1 MFSKTKSKIRKDCM
15 IKNLKISVW
24 LACTYFAHCSAQLIG
39 HRGVFSLPPGEE
51 YRYEE
56 TRPASDRVSAF
67 ARKFQP
73 VIDLASELNKFDEQ
87 ERTRQRY
94 IRQPV
99 FVTSQPPRYIQKM
112 NADLFYYSE
121 TKDLDTDPV
130 IRKRIMQ
137 DWVKKANG
145 CVHKDQ
151 AKKPIIKI
159 RDFKKPVRKVIRTK
173 YNPRK
178 EDRRRPLRRNFKPFQ
193 TYRKEPQNYL
203 DMALPVYGRSG

>member
-1 MFSKTKSKIRKDCM
+1 M
-15 IKNLKISVW
+15 
-24 LACTYFAHCSAQLIG
+24 
-39 HRGVFSLPPGEE
+39 
-51 YRYEE
+51 
-56 TRPASDRVSAF
+56 SAF

-94 IRQPV
+94 RRQPV
-99 FVTSQPPRYIQKM
+99 FVTSQPGRYIQKM

-130 IRKRIMQ
+130 IKKRIQQ
-137 DWVKKANG
+137 DWVKKRNG

-151 AKKPIIKI
+151 TKQTTLKIQDFRKP
-159 RDFKKPVRKVIRTK
+159 FRKVVRTK

-178 EDRRRPLRRNFKPFQ
+178 HERRRLPLHRNFKPFQ
-193 TYRKEPQNYL
+193 RYRKEPQNYPDL
-203 DMALPVYGRSG
+203 ALAVYGRSG

>member
-1 MFSKTKSKIRKDCM
+1 M
-15 IKNLKISVW
+15 
-24 LACTYFAHCSAQLIG
+24 
-39 HRGVFSLPPGEE
+39 
-51 YRYEE
+51 
-56 TRPASDRVSAF
+56 SAF

-94 IRQPV
+94 RRQPV
-99 FVTSQPPRYIQKM
+99 FVTTQPARYIRKM

-130 IRKRIMQ
+130 IKKRIMQ
-137 DWVKKANG
+137 DWVRKTNR

-151 AKKPIIKI
+151 EKQAKIKMK
-159 RDFKKPVRKVIRTK
+159 DFRKSFRKVIRAK

-178 EDRRRPLRRNFKPFQ
+178 QDRRHISLQRTFKPFQ
-193 TYRKEPQNYL
+193 RYREKHR
-203 DMALPVYGRSG
+203 GT